1 METAVTHWNAWRCQ
15 AVDINEWSGKD
26 IILGSWE
33 NCGKV
38 DSELVCE
45 LWWVFKNSGGEG
57 ELDEGGQK

>member
-15 AVDINEWSGKD
+15 AADINEWNGKD

-45 LWWVFKNSGGEG
+45 LRWVFKNSGGEG